1 MKFNL
6 RLAALALLGILSTG
20 AVPANAQQAPAF
32 PAGSSMERLAKASSL
47 RIGVK
52 FDQPLFGLRD
62 LSGKPVGFDIE
73 IAKLIASKLGVSPDH
88 INWVETS
95 SANREP
101 FLEQN
106 KVDFIVA
113 SYAMNDKRKQVIN
126 FAGPYIVGGQDLV
139 VKKGNPLKIKG
150 PEDLAGRKA
159 CVITG
164 SEGQAALVK
173 NFKDAQIVP
182 FDVISK
188 CVEALKNGSV
198 DAVATTNFILA
209 GLVSRDPTKLELV
222 GKLFTREPWGV
233 GVPKSE
239 TDLCHF
245 ISGVLEDADHD
256 GTYGKLYDA
265 SLKSSLGGE
274 GKLPA
279 LDPCP

>member
-1 MKFNL
+1 MKFNFHM
-6 RLAALALLGILSTG
+6 AALALLGIVST
-20 AVPANAQQAPAF
+20 AAAPATAQQAPAF
-32 PAGSSMERLAKASSL
+32 PAGSTMERLAKAPEL

-62 LSGKPVGFDIE
+62 LSGKPIGFDIE
-73 IAKLIASKLGVSPDH
+73 IAKLIATKLGVTPEH
-88 INWVETS
+88 IKWVETA

-139 VKKGNPLKIKG
+139 VKKGNPLNIKG
-150 PEDLAGRKA
+150 PEDLAGHKA

-209 GLVSRDPTKLELV
+209 GLVSRDPTNLELV

-239 TDLCHF
+239 ADFCHY
-245 ISGVLEDADHD
+245 ISDALTEANHD
-256 GTYGKLYDA
+256 GAYAKIYEAT
-265 SLKSSLGGE
+265 LKSSLGGD
-274 GKLPA
+274 GKLPT